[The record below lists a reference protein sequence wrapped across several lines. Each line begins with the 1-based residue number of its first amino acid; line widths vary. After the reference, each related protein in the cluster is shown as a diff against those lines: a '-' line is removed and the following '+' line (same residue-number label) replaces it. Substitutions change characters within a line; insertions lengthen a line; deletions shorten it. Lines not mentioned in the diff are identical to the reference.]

1 MPVGCNDVGLDVV
14 GTTVDGFIE
23 DNFDVGLKVL
33 GFDEVGLKVL
43 GLDDVGL
50 KVLGFDEDGLN
61 VLGFVEDGL
70 FEDGLLDVV
79 GRVGTVVGMV
89 NFIDMLNCVD
99 DGKLDGWVIN
109 SIDMQNSD

>member
-23 DNFDVGLKVL
+23 GNFDVGLNVL
-33 GFDEVGLKVL
+33 GFDEVGLNVLGLVEAGLKVL

-50 KVLGFDEDGLN
+50 KVLGFNEDGLN

-79 GRVGTVVGMV
+79 GGGVGTVVGMV
-89 NFIDMLNCVD
+89 NFIDMLN
-99 DGKLDGWVIN
+99 
-109 SIDMQNSD
+109 

>member
-23 DNFDVGLKVL
+23 GNFDVGLNVLGFDEDGLNVL
-33 GFDEVGLKVL
+33 GFDEVGLNVLGLVEAGLKVL

-50 KVLGFDEDGLN
+50 K

-79 GRVGTVVGMV
+79 GGGVGTVVGMV
-89 NFIDMLNCVD
+89 NFIDMLN
-99 DGKLDGWVIN
+99 
-109 SIDMQNSD
+109 